1 MFLERMIIETQNLI
15 GFWVSFSDK
24 GKIPGIGRKIPGIN
38 LKTRFRYV
46 CLVTKMTLATSLIT
60 P

>member
-1 MFLERMIIETQNLI
+1 MIIETQNLI